1 MSQEKERKYQIK
13 YFSETE
19 NIDVTLLALR
29 ESNCE
34 HVTVNIFENNH
45 KIIKRKS

>member
-13 YFSETE
+13 DFSETE
-19 NIDVTLLALR
+19 NIDITLSVDK

-34 HVTVNIFENNH
+34 HLTVNIFENNH